1 MGVLHRSPVRCRSE
15 LGRRCAAA
23 DRIIAGCSRNR
34 IVTGETT
41 HDEIE
46 DKLFHQEMYNICDD
60 GAKTDNGSATCK
72 KEADKLYDHVKR
84 GP

>member
-1 MGVLHRSPVRCRSE
+1 M
-15 LGRRCAAA
+15 
-23 DRIIAGCSRNR
+23 
-34 IVTGETT
+34 TGETT